1 MRSREDGCAYKHTRC
16 LNGYVCGSVWEV
28 PSVPLLCALQSVN
41 MLHQLN
47 KPIPS
52 QIATQITTEQAD
64 DGSIQERKE
73 KAELQ
78 QGSKI
83 KFIGG
88 QHLSSTG
95 EYVSN
100 SGEDES
106 KNVYPPG
113 AELPKVA
120 KGEGHEVDLFRGVSV
135 RT

>member
-1 MRSREDGCAYKHTRC
+1 
-16 LNGYVCGSVWEV
+16 
-28 PSVPLLCALQSVN
+28 

-52 QIATQITTEQAD
+52 QIATQVTTEQAD
-64 DGSIQERKE
+64 DGTIQERKE

-95 EYVSN
+95 EYISS
-100 SGEDES
+100 SGDEES

-113 AELPKVA
+113 SDPPKVA
-120 KGEGHEVDLFRGVSV
+120 KGECGCGGG
-135 RT
+135 

>member
-1 MRSREDGCAYKHTRC
+1 
-16 LNGYVCGSVWEV
+16 
-28 PSVPLLCALQSVN
+28 

-52 QIATQITTEQAD
+52 QIATQVTTEQAD
-64 DGSIQERKE
+64 DGTIQERKE

-95 EYVSN
+95 EYVSS
-100 SGEDES
+100 SGEED
-106 KNVYPPG
+106 KHVYPPG
-113 AELPKVA
+113 SEAPKVV
-120 KGEGHEVDLFRGVSV
+120 KGEEWVDWCEGM
-135 RT
+135 

>member
-1 MRSREDGCAYKHTRC
+1 
-16 LNGYVCGSVWEV
+16 
-28 PSVPLLCALQSVN
+28 

-64 DGSIQERKE
+64 DGTIQERKE
-73 KAELQ
+73 KAELE

-95 EYVSN
+95 EYVRA

-106 KNVYPPG
+106 KSVYPPG
-113 AELPKVA
+113 SEPPKVA
-120 KGEGHEVDLFRGVSV
+120 KGEGRKVELGM
-135 RT
+135 

>member
-1 MRSREDGCAYKHTRC
+1 
-16 LNGYVCGSVWEV
+16 
-28 PSVPLLCALQSVN
+28 

-52 QIATQITTEQAD
+52 QIATQVTTEQAD
-64 DGSIQERKE
+64 DGTIQERKE

-83 KFIGG
+83 KFVGG

-95 EYVSN
+95 EYVSS

-106 KNVYPPG
+106 KHVYPPG
-113 AELPKVA
+113 SEPPKVA
-120 KGEGHEVDLFRGVSV
+120 KGEGTWGGLV
-135 RT
+135 